1 MKVPGLIIL
10 ASTSSVIGS
19 DADRGFLLAVLGVGA
34 LVFYR
39 LKRKFKK
46 EPIKTWKAWLDR
58 NIVELG
64 LVSVIAPGSF
74 RMILDLVKEV
84 IGKL

>member
-19 DADRGFLLAVLGVGA
+19 DADRGFLLAVLGVAA

-84 IGKL
+84 VGKF